1 MWISAKNEL
10 SMKKPKMIRALLNV
24 ILLVFTILSCS
35 DDTKQMYSLNVS
47 SNPTEGG
54 TVNPT
59 SGDFE
64 EGTEITIRVSSNTY
78 YEFDKWSGSWS
89 GSESPLTIT
98 MDSDKNLV
106 GNFKLMDSDGDGVTD
121 DIDQC
126 NSTPSGQSVDEDGC
140 SDSQKD
146 SDGDGV
152 TDDLDAFPDD
162 PSETMDSDGDG
173 VGDNSDAFPNDAS
186 ETVDSDGDGVGDNS
200 DACQGTLEGLEVD
213 ENGCS
218 DSQKDS
224 DGDGVTDDLDA
235 FPDDPSETVD
245 SDGDGVG
252 DNSDACQG
260 TLEGLEVGE
269 NGCIGFQRT
278 IDGTA
283 IDQDGNSFQWINYGA
298 QDWAVENA
306 KVVTYRDGTPI
317 IQTTNS
323 DNEKIGK
330 YMLVYNESSRGL
342 SYNYYAV
349 EGRHDEDE
357 TTPKKELAPE
367 GWRVPTLED
376 FEVLINFLISNGY
389 NYDQSIEGAEL
400 NKIGKSMASNNNQNS
415 QFSWNGCGSYGT
427 VGFSAETNNLSGF
440 NAYPNGMY
448 FDGTVF
454 GDLNNPPYGFTGGN
468 IWAFFHTSTK
478 VENNDLLSFSYGL
491 NNCSEKLELIKNG
504 KNNSYS
510 VRFVRDSSS
519 D

>member
-1 MWISAKNEL
+1 MDSANNEL

-24 ILLVFTILSCS
+24 ILLAFTILSCS

-54 TVNPT
+54 TINPT

-89 GSESPLTIT
+89 GSESPLTII

-200 DACQGTLEGLEVD
+200 DACQGTLEGLEV
-213 ENGCS
+213 
-218 DSQKDS
+218 
-224 DGDGVTDDLDA
+224 
-235 FPDDPSETVD
+235 
-245 SDGDGVG
+245 
-252 DNSDACQG
+252 
-260 TLEGLEVGE
+260 GE

-283 IDQDGNSFQWINYGA
+283 IDQDGNSFQWINYGT

-415 QFSWNGCGSYGT
+415 QFFWNGCGSYGT
-427 VGFSAETNNLSGF
+427 VGFSVETNNLSGF

-454 GDLNNPPYGFTGGN
+454 GDLNNPPYGFTCGN